1 MRPDALADWRR
12 TPASMSYLPNMDR
25 RVKTLLWMAAGCAFL
40 FALVVLG
47 AYVWGPG
54 QTLDNEGLAGLV
66 NANDG
71 WFRELNWRMI
81 DFGDP
86 PTVAAIT
93 LALAALAL
101 VRGRPRV
108 AVAVVVLVAATSISG
123 ELLNVLLAHQRFPP
137 IFDYPVGPDALPSGH
152 ATAAMALALAGVL
165 VAPRRARPVA
175 ALLGLLL
182 ALGVGVAV
190 ISVGWHFP
198 SDVIAGY
205 LLATGWALGLTAALY
220 EADRRFPARER
231 WASRAIARASD
242 KIATG
247 GLAPA
252 AAGATVVGV
261 IATAGLLATD
271 AEAATCFVREHTA
284 FVVGAGGIASAT
296 LVLTMATVGRRG

>member
-1 MRPDALADWRR
+1 
-12 TPASMSYLPNMDR
+12 MDR
-25 RVKTLLWMAAGCAFL
+25 RSKTLLWVVAGCAFL

-54 QTLDNEGLAGLV
+54 QTLDNEGLAALV

-71 WFRELNWRMI
+71 WFRELNWHLI
-81 DFGDP
+81 DIGDP

-101 VRGRPRV
+101 VRGCPRV
-108 AVAVVVLVAATSISG
+108 AGAIVVLIAATSISG
-123 ELLNVLLAHQRFPP
+123 ELLNVLLAHERFPP

-152 ATAAMALALAGVL
+152 ATAAMALAFAGVL
-165 VAPRRARPVA
+165 AAPQRARPFA

-190 ISVGWHFP
+190 IAVGWHFP

-205 LLATGWALGLTAALY
+205 LLASGWALGLTAALL

-242 KIATG
+242 SIRTR
-247 GLAPA
+247 GLALA
-252 AAGATVVGV
+252 AAAATIVGV

-271 AEAATCFVREHTA
+271 ADAATCFVREHTA
-284 FVVGAGGIASAT
+284 FVVGVGGIASAT
-296 LVLTMATVGRRG
+296 LMLTMATVGRRG